1 MKDEQAFPI
10 VIDLGQ
16 GVEWHKGMTLRD
28 YYIVHAPAAE
38 IAEMIPA
45 TVEDCAKYIGVRLS
59 DCKWDLDYLKVLAKA
74 RGEWADAMLKA
85 REAK

>member
-1 MKDEQAFPI
+1 MKELKDIPAFPCTHP
-10 VIDLGQ
+10 DFASF
-16 GVEWHKGMTLRD
+16 GMTLRD

-38 IAEMIPA
+38 IAKMIPA

-59 DCKWDLDYLKVLAKA
+59 DCNWDLDYLKVLAKA
-74 RGEWADAMLKA
+74 RGEWADAMLRA

>member
-1 MKDEQAFPI
+1 MSDIQAFPC
-10 VIDLGQ
+10 DSRSN
-16 GVEWHKGMTLRD
+16 WMAPGMTLRD

-38 IAEMIPA
+38 IAEMIPV
-45 TVEDCAKYIGVRLS
+45 TVEDCAKYIGVPLS
-59 DCKWDLDYLKVLAKA
+59 DYRSDRDYFKVLAKT